1 MIHDTEKHEKHTF
14 INKPRITSI
23 HNKLR
28 KETQEQKSINKI
40 TITWIHFIHNQI
52 HAQTNKSIQLFLDV
66 YSVLFFSCST
76 VCVCVCHSFH
86 GLLWECLR
94 ARHFRA
100 FLLLHLH
107 PAVIGALA
115 VWIQNPPKKKWQLG
129 PLWGKSTIL
138 VQRIALW
145 WISKPDFKNQ
155 SRIPLGILQGVGIL
169 IFANTDDVTIIPST
183 PVRES
188 SLSY

>member
-14 INKPRITSI
+14 KNKPRITSI

-115 VWIQNPPKKKWQLG
+115 VWIQNPPKKSRNWDLSEVRAQFWCKELRSDELVNPTLKISLG
-129 PLWGKSTIL
+129 
-138 VQRIALW
+138 
-145 WISKPDFKNQ
+145 F
-155 SRIPLGILQGVGIL
+155 PLGFFEGWA
-169 IFANTDDVTIIPST
+169 F
-183 PVRES
+183 
-188 SLSY
+188 